1 MVTQDLSEV
10 AVEFNSILEN
20 TSEDITKKIPNRF
33 KAFFKSIESPEY
45 MFEYDKGKTLNE
57 QELKSETK
65 GLIALVYQEYIC
77 EGQEKESYKR
87 YCSEVLKQHE
97 ESKKNLYNAGKN
109 SMVTPIKYQANAANE
124 IKDPDKLA
132 LIEKREDKWY
142 SKIFS
147 KRRNF

>member
-10 AVEFNSILEN
+10 AVEFNSILKN
-20 TSEDITKKIPNRF
+20 TSKDITKKIPNRF

-45 MFEYDKGKTLNE
+45 IFEYDKRKSLNE

-77 EGQEKESYKR
+77 EGKEKESYKQ
-87 YCSEVLKQHE
+87 YCSEVLRQHE
-97 ESKKNLYNAGKN
+97 ESKNNLYKRN
-109 SMVTPIKYQANAANE
+109 TPLENKVATMQTKE
-124 IKDPDKLA
+124 ERTPEELA
-132 LIEKREDKWY
+132 LVEKREDRWY

-147 KRRNF
+147 KRRSM